1 MSYRISRSVREGG
14 QLIRVEGALDRDG
27 AAALRRERDSDET
40 TVLLDLSG
48 LRRADPD
55 GIEVLQSLVA
65 DGAELTG
72 ASPYILLLLEQRQR

>member
-1 MSYRISRSVREGG
+1 MSYRISCSVREGG
-14 QLIRVEGALDRDG
+14 QLIRVEGDLDRDA
-27 AAALRRERDSDET
+27 AAALRREYYSAET

-48 LRRADPD
+48 LRRAAPN

-72 ASPYILLLLEQRQR
+72 ASPYILLLLEQR